1 MRVLVLG
8 GTGFIGR
15 RLGRLLAL
23 AGMDVRLAARR
34 VPARSDAHEAGNT
47 EYLALDTRDAFALGA
62 AVRQCDAVV
71 NAVAGRPEAI
81 AEGAQRLAQALRDAG
96 GRPVVHVSSMAV
108 YGDIEGEVAA
118 HTPWGPLPGRAH
130 GGPYALAKR
139 LAEAEMAALAGID
152 LGQAGRLGAIGHAS
166 PGTLAR
172 PAAALMPV
180 AVLRPG
186 CVWGPG
192 SPLWVDRI
200 ADLLAAG
207 RLGDLGE
214 DGDGWTN
221 GVHVDDVCEAALR
234 LLQSPE
240 AGLRV
245 FPLAAPDSPRWN
257 GYLRDLALAVGATPL
272 ARPWIWR
279 LRADAWLAGPP
290 LQLATRL
297 RAMAGGRGPR
307 LPPPLPPGLLDLMR
321 RQLRMDASAA
331 GRELGL
337 RWTPYLRALHQ
348 GAAAWRP
355 RAASQSERARNTGLP
370 ST

>member
-1 MRVLVLG
+1 MKVLVLG

-15 RLGRLLAL
+15 RLGRLLAQS
-23 AGMDVRLAARR
+23 GMSVRLAARH
-34 VPARSDAHEAGNT
+34 VPAVPMADGRTHGAEHDTSRHGALPTAAPIDF
-47 EYLALDTRDAFALGA
+47 LALDTRDGFALGA

-71 NAVAGRPEAI
+71 NAVAGQPRAI
-81 AEGAQRLAQALRDAG
+81 AEGAQRLAQAVRDAG
-96 GRPVVHVSSMAV
+96 GRPVVHVSSLAV
-108 YGDIEGEVAA
+108 YGDIEGPAGPD
-118 HTPWGPLPGRAH
+118 TPFGPLPGRAA

-139 LAEAEMAALAGID
+139 LAESEMASLAG
-152 LGQAGRLGAIGHAS
+152 
-166 PGTLAR
+166 
-172 PAAALMPV
+172 PATPV

-221 GVHVDDVCEAALR
+221 GVHVDDVCEAVRR
-234 LLQSPE
+234 LLLQPE
-240 AGLRV
+240 PGLRTY
-245 FPLAAPDSPRWN
+245 PLAAPDSPRWN
-257 GYLRDLALAVGATPL
+257 RYLRDLALAVEATPL
-272 ARPWIWR
+272 GRPSRWR
-279 LRADAWLAGPP
+279 LQADAWLAGPP
-290 LQLATRL
+290 LHLAAKL
-297 RAMAGGRGPR
+297 RAMTGGRGPR

-321 RQLRMDASAA
+321 RQLRLDARDAE
-331 GRELGL
+331 RDLQL
-337 RWTPYLRALHQ
+337 RWTPYPRALHQ

-355 RAASQSERARNTGLP
+355 RAARQSARARNTGLP